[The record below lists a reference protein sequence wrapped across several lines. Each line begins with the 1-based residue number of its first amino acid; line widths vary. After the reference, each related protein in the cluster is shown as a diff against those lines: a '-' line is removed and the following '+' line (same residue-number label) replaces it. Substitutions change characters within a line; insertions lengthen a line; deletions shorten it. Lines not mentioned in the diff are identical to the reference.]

1 VIINGEKLMAF
12 QDTITRVNGQPLH
25 HWERFQI
32 AYHMG
37 SGMSPYQ
44 IASALSIAPKTAY
57 KWIRRF
63 EETGEMQ
70 VNFIDICF

>member
-1 VIINGEKLMAF
+1 
-12 QDTITRVNGQPLH
+12 
-25 HWERFQI
+25 
-32 AYHMG
+32 MG

-57 KWIRRF
+57 KWVRRF

-70 VNFIDICF
+70 ENFIDICF

>member
-44 IASALSIAPKTAY
+44 IASALSIALKTAY